1 MGRSIIA
8 FCAGAAIGSLV
19 TYLFTKENADEIRE
33 QERESVKRAYGFYDQ
48 NDNDIQSGGEVV
60 SDEEAS
66 MYRKINKTRSYD
78 GYDKYYNGG
87 ADLDLRGNYFNDS
100 LVSADFPTQ
109 TAAES
114 EHPTDEDNKQ
124 PYVISLE
131 EYEKDDTVYDEDGE
145 AFHTKIFDK
154 INLTYY
160 EGDDTLILDQNGDVL
175 NIEETVGND
184 ALNRFGE
191 YEKDT
196 VYVRNENLGADY
208 EVVREHGSYSKEV
221 LGFDD

>member
-1 MGRSIIA
+1 MYKSIIA

-48 NDNDIQSGGEVV
+48 NDNDIRSGGEIV

-66 MYRKINKTRSYD
+66 MYRKINKSQSY
-78 GYDKYYNGG
+78 GYDKFYDGG

-109 TAAES
+109 MAAES

-145 AFHTKIFDK
+145 AFHT
-154 INLTYY
+154 
-160 EGDDTLILDQNGDVL
+160 
-175 NIEETVGND
+175 
-184 ALNRFGE
+184 
-191 YEKDT
+191 
-196 VYVRNENLGADY
+196 
-208 EVVREHGSYSKEV
+208 
-221 LGFDD
+221 